1 MQFLFKMQLNQ
12 VGRISAIKDDLI
24 TVKGLPFAQMG
35 SVLITK
41 SNTKLLVTA
50 IHKNQLNAVAFQSPI
65 QLLDKLNDNVYG
77 FNNAITISAHFN
89 YFNCIIDPL
98 GNTLLKLT
106 KGLNKENVSN
116 GRSFKGF
123 VTPASI
129 ATRMSVCEPV
139 LTGVKAIDLVIPIG
153 RGQREL
159 VIGDRKT
166 GKTQITVDSI
176 LNQRRS
182 NKLLSLDG
190 QNFKNLICIYV
201 GIGQR
206 ASSIKQLA
214 LKLARKNAL

>member
-1 MQFLFKMQLNQ
+1 MHLNQ

-24 TVKGLPFAQMG
+24 TVKGLPLTQMG

-50 IHKNQLNAVAFQSPI
+50 IHKNYLNAVAFQSPI
-65 QLLDKLNDNVYG
+65 QLLDKLNDNVYC
-77 FNNAITISAHFN
+77 FNNAISILVHFR

-98 GNTLLKLT
+98 GNILLKLT
-106 KGLNKENVSN
+106 KNLLSSKKDMSVI
-116 GRSFKGF
+116 RSSTLKGF

-139 LTGVKAIDLVIPIG
+139 LTGIKAIDLIIPIG

-166 GKTQITVDSI
+166 GKTQITIDSI

-190 QNFKNLICIYV
+190 KNFKNLICIYI